1 VVCCSYNG
9 SRFIG
14 DCLESLVR
22 QDYPDF
28 EVIVIDDGST
38 DDTAAIASRYDVCLV
53 SQENKGLSA
62 ARNEGMRHATGEI
75 TAYIDD
81 DAWPDPDWLRY
92 IAWTYLHGGHDGA
105 GGPNLP
111 PPGDGEMAELVALAP
126 GGPNHVLIT
135 DTVAEHV
142 PGCNST
148 YRTEA
153 LRAIG
158 GYDTRF
164 RTAGDDVDV
173 GWRIQER
180 GGTIGFS
187 AGAMVWHH
195 RRTSARGYLKQ
206 QRGYGYA
213 EALLERK
220 WPSRFN
226 RLGHVTWPGQLY
238 GPGSRPAPLFRS
250 GIYGGSWGSAPFQ
263 SIYERGSHW
272 AAAPLMPEWWMAI
285 VGLVATGLIGLASWP
300 LLWSWAIALLMAG
313 ASVVVSLA
321 IAVDGLRYHRL
332 PVGER
337 LRRVLMLAGLV
348 LGQSLYRT
356 RGRIA
361 GGLTPLRRR
370 GASGWTFPRTIRL
383 EAWSE
388 EWQSLE
394 ARLRVIEERLIASGA
409 AVRRGGDFEPFDLDV
424 RTGAFAS
431 ARITGTVEEHGH
443 GSQMVRWKVCPV
455 ASRRSLTLL
464 SALFAVTLVSLAAA
478 EAVASLAFFAFVSFV
493 VIRLAVDAG
502 NASRSASGSVEANS
516 RRSQS

>member
-1 VVCCSYNG
+1 
-9 SRFIG
+9 
-14 DCLESLVR
+14 
-22 QDYPDF
+22 
-28 EVIVIDDGST
+28 
-38 DDTAAIASRYDVCLV
+38 
-53 SQENKGLSA
+53 
-62 ARNEGMRHATGEI
+62 
-75 TAYIDD
+75 
-81 DAWPDPDWLRY
+81 
-92 IAWTYLHGGHDGA
+92 
-105 GGPNLP
+105 
-111 PPGDGEMAELVALAP
+111 
-126 GGPNHVLIT
+126 
-135 DTVAEHV
+135 V

-173 GWRIQER
+173 GWRIQEN

-195 RRTSARGYLKQ
+195 RRTTAKGYLKQ

-213 EALLERK
+213 EALLDRK

-226 RLGHVTWPGQLY
+226 RLGHITWPGQLY

-285 VGLVATGLIGLASWP
+285 AGLLLVGLVGLTWSP
-300 LLWSWAIALLMAG
+300 LLWAWGIAVLMVG

-321 IAVDGLRYHRL
+321 IAVDGLRHHRAD
-332 PVGER
+332 GSER
-337 LRRVLMLAGLV
+337 LKRVLMLMGLV

-361 GGLTPLRRR
+361 GGLTPFRRR
-370 GASGWTFPRTIRL
+370 GASGWTLPRTIRL
-383 EAWSE
+383 EEWSE

-394 ARLRVIEERLIASGA
+394 ARLRVVEERLIASGA
-409 AVRRGGDFEPFDLDV
+409 AVRRGGTFERWDLEV

-431 ARITGTVEEHGH
+431 ARLIGTVEEHGH
-443 GSQMVRWKVCPV
+443 GHQMVRWRAWPTGWGGSAVIALV
-455 ASRRSLTLL
+455 AFVLASWAIGDGAIL
-464 SALFAVTLVSLAAA
+464 AATLVALAGLVVVVRTVLDAGQAA
-478 EAVASLAFFAFVSFV
+478 EA
-493 VIRLAVDAG
+493 
-502 NASRSASGSVEANS
+502 
-516 RRSQS
+516 SQAR